1 MPKGKRG
8 KAFKLGLDTSK
19 GQQNQIGI
27 VNKQK
32 STDPN
37 ASGQK
42 IRSDKDGVR
51 WRNDGRTG
59 EGPVRPTKQALKP
72 AKTKAAEPYR
82 EKKVKKV
89 KPAEAETGWSRSKAA
104 EAHRQQRKAQ
114 EKPSSGMLHQGSEA
128 GTYTKKPKAKSRYRG
143 RGVVGRR

>member
-27 VNKQK
+27 VNTQK
-32 STDPN
+32 GSTGAPG
-37 ASGQK
+37 SGTKGHQK
-42 IRSDKDGVR
+42 NPGSGTKRQGVS
-51 WRNDGRTG
+51 TG
-59 EGPVRPTKQALKP
+59 VGVTEAAPKPT
-72 AKTKAAEPYR
+72 KTKAAEPYR

-104 EAHRQQRKAQ
+104 EAYRQQRKAQ
-114 EKPSSGMLHQGSEA
+114 EKPSTGMLVGGSEA

-143 RGVVGRR
+143 KGVVGRK

>member
-1 MPKGKRG
+1 M
-8 KAFKLGLDTSK
+8 SK
-19 GQQNQIGI
+19 QRNQIGI

-59 EGPVRPTKQALKP
+59 EGPVRP
-72 AKTKAAEPYR
+72 KTKVKQE
-82 EKKVKKV
+82 KVKQEKVKPKVKQEKV
-89 KPAEAETGWSRSKAA
+89 KPAKVETEGKYTITKRSAAHKRTGHAENTQTYKVASR
-104 EAHRQQRKAQ
+104 
-114 EKPSSGMLHQGSEA
+114 G
-128 GTYTKKPKAKSRYRG
+128 RYRG
-143 RGVVGRR
+143 KGVVDKF

>member
-37 ASGQK
+37 ASGQNK
-42 IRSDKDGVR
+42 RTVKDGVK

-59 EGPVRPTKQALKP
+59 EGPVRPTKQTPKP
-72 AKTKAAEPYR
+72 TKTKTTKTKAV
-82 EKKVKKV
+82 EKGPSKKV
-89 KPAEAETGWSRSKAA
+89 KPTKVETEGKYTITKRSAAHTRTGHAENTQTYKVASR
-104 EAHRQQRKAQ
+104 
-114 EKPSSGMLHQGSEA
+114 G
-128 GTYTKKPKAKSRYRG
+128 RYRG
-143 RGVVGRR
+143 RGVVDKF

>member
-1 MPKGKRG
+1 M
-8 KAFKLGLDTSK
+8 SK
-19 GQQNQIGI
+19 QRNQIGI

-59 EGPVRPTKQALKP
+59 EGPVRPKQKP
-72 AKTKAAEPYR
+72 VKQTPT
-82 EKKVKKV
+82 KVKQTPTKVQQKV
-89 KPAEAETGWSRSKAA
+89 KPAEGRYTITKQSAAHTRMENVTGGTQTQQTQSK
-104 EAHRQQRKAQ
+104 
-114 EKPSSGMLHQGSEA
+114 G
-128 GTYTKKPKAKSRYRG
+128 RYRG
-143 RGVVGRR
+143 SRHRGKGVVGRR

>member
-1 MPKGKRG
+1 M
-8 KAFKLGLDTSK
+8 SK
-19 GQQNQIGI
+19 QRNQIGI

-59 EGPVRPTKQALKP
+59 EGPVRP
-72 AKTKAAEPYR
+72 KTKVKQE
-82 EKKVKKV
+82 KVKQEKV
-89 KPAEAETGWSRSKAA
+89 KPTKVETKGKYTTTKRSAAHTRTGHAENTQTHKVASR
-104 EAHRQQRKAQ
+104 
-114 EKPSSGMLHQGSEA
+114 G
-128 GTYTKKPKAKSRYRG
+128 RYRG
-143 RGVVGRR
+143 KGVVDKF

>member
-59 EGPVRPTKQALKP
+59 EGPVRPKQKP
-72 AKTKAAEPYR
+72 VKQTPT
-82 EKKVKKV
+82 KVKQTPTKGKKA
-89 KPAEAETGWSRSKAA
+89 KPAEVETEGKYTTTKRSAAHIRTGHAENTQTYKVASR
-104 EAHRQQRKAQ
+104 
-114 EKPSSGMLHQGSEA
+114 G
-128 GTYTKKPKAKSRYRG
+128 RYRG
-143 RGVVGRR
+143 KGVVGRR

>member
-8 KAFKLGLDTSK
+8 KAFKLGLDTK

-37 ASGQK
+37 ASGQNK
-42 IRSDKDGVR
+42 RSVKDGVR

-59 EGPVRPTKQALKP
+59 EGPVRP
-72 AKTKAAEPYR
+72 KTKVKQE
-82 EKKVKKV
+82 KVKQEKVKQEKV
-89 KPAEAETGWSRSKAA
+89 KPAKVETEGKYTITKRSAAHTRTGHAKNTQTHKVASR
-104 EAHRQQRKAQ
+104 
-114 EKPSSGMLHQGSEA
+114 G
-128 GTYTKKPKAKSRYRG
+128 RYRG
-143 RGVVGRR
+143 KGVVDKF